1 MRACLLYTSYLI
13 TQEIHFDEFGQND
26 IMPAVVTQ
34 LIDAK
39 YEVVYPV
46 NEYTTA
52 EPLLNQ

>member
-1 MRACLLYTSYLI
+1 M
-13 TQEIHFDEFGQND
+13 
-26 IMPAVVTQ
+26 MPAVVTQ

-52 EPLLNQ
+52 EPLLNE